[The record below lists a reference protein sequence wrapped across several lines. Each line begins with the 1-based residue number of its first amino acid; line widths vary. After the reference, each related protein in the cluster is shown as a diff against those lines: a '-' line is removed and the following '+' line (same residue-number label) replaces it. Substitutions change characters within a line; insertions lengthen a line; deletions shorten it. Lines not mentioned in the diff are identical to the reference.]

1 MKVLSDLDFVISESG
16 DEVLICRS
24 NELVSSISDKEQ
36 PQGEPVSSSYFTSE
50 ELNSMKL
57 KKGKNQ
63 VDFCGGQDLGNIRIC
78 FSIYL
83 FQQDDRY
90 EYSTTNKIL
99 LHRSID
105 YYWFLK
111 KYFDLKYFVFLCFR
125 LIFTDID
132 GTITKSDVKGFLG
145 GNLENYLPSLKGKR
159 FTSDVHHDNVVK
171 FLHKASSNGYVVI
184 YLTARPIDFDSQTRK
199 YLFSSLQDR
208 DGGYSLPESPLF
220 SGSKVD
226 LEKCTSES
234 KISYN
239 PSIVKATTIQCI
251 LALFDLKEKVCQ
263 IQLSVIS

>member
-1 MKVLSDLDFVISESG
+1 MSDLDFVISESG

-99 LHRSID
+99 LHRSIPSKIF
-105 YYWFLK
+105 WFK
-111 KYFDLKYFVFLCFR
+111 IFCLCFY
-125 LIFTDID
+125 FC
-132 GTITKSDVKGFLG
+132 VLG
-145 GNLENYLPSLKGKR
+145 
-159 FTSDVHHDNVVK
+159 
-171 FLHKASSNGYVVI
+171 
-184 YLTARPIDFDSQTRK
+184 
-199 YLFSSLQDR
+199 
-208 DGGYSLPESPLF
+208 
-220 SGSKVD
+220 
-226 LEKCTSES
+226 
-234 KISYN
+234 
-239 PSIVKATTIQCI
+239 
-251 LALFDLKEKVCQ
+251 
-263 IQLSVIS
+263 